1 MTKTKANNNEQ
12 QIAMRVSVITI
23 IGNVVLTVF
32 KLAAGFIAGSAAMIS
47 DAVHSGSDVLS
58 TFIVIIGV
66 KLSGKQ
72 SDRDHQYGHE
82 RLECVAALILSIMLA
97 VTGGA
102 IGLSGLKTI
111 FAGNYSELRVPG
123 TLALVAAIISIV
135 SKEAMYQYTKAVA
148 DRINSGALKAD
159 AWHHRSDAL
168 SSVGSFIGILGA
180 KLGLPVFGPLASV
193 VICIFI
199 LKVAVDIFRDSIG
212 KMTDKACDD
221 KTVSEIR
228 EFIIVQDG
236 VLGIDEL
243 KTRLFGNKMYV
254 DVEIAVD
261 GNMTLNESHKIAQ
274 RVHDTIEEK
283 FPNTKH
289 CMVHVNPAITK

>member
-180 KLGLPVFGPLASV
+180 KLGLPVFDPLASV

-221 KTVSEIR
+221 KTV
-228 EFIIVQDG
+228 
-236 VLGIDEL
+236 
-243 KTRLFGNKMYV
+243 
-254 DVEIAVD
+254 
-261 GNMTLNESHKIAQ
+261 KIGRA
-274 RVHDTIEEK
+274 
-283 FPNTKH
+283 
-289 CMVHVNPAITK
+289 HV